1 MTVKRRKS
9 QEWKKRERGEEVE
22 EKLEKKEQNNLE
34 GKNEQIILKQHVKRA
49 F

>member
-9 QEWKKRERGEEVE
+9 QDWKKRERGEEE
-22 EKLEKKEQNNLE
+22 LEKEEQNNLE
-34 GKNEQIILKQHVKRA
+34 GKNEQIILKQHVRA